1 MDDTVDISSV
11 AYGRKDCACAH
22 NRTVTKTIHIKK
34 AKPVMTG
41 ELSIDTIKNA
51 SELVNTTLISK
62 GYITE
67 DLKFPVI
74 DWEDLITDQ
83 PEKEALQKLVVAD
96 KIYNNDKNII
106 NIIYSLTQSIDRH
119 QAQQQS
125 ISMAIL
131 QKDTTIEGL
140 QKKIQTLE
148 QQVQG
153 YEQKYEKSV
162 YLDHLNMS
170 EKITRLTKLSKT
182 QAKELAKLKNTS
194 SELQT
199 KYDIEMRK
207 KAIEISQLK
216 NKLLDTRNLSN
227 TITYVRPSRSTKS
240 ASPNPMGQEFNPN
253 VVYNNKPIIDN
264 SATRMT
270 SGSEDSSAIIKQ
282 EYDGIATQLSELI
295 ENLMK
300 ENSKFSNFINELNEY
315 FTKFNSQL
323 SILNYKNLN
332 ASTLLNP
339 SDEID
344 LNRIL
349 KDTSTEIDPF
359 EFTSRPLLSNV
370 YKNYH
375 YVSGLIDLAASTLA
389 GHEQGTSKTEDNDTL
404 QKLKEENKAL
414 YNNWQSAIKALDDWK
429 SYKGN

>member
-1 MDDTVDISSV
+1 M
-11 AYGRKDCACAH
+11 
-22 NRTVTKTIHIKK
+22 
-34 AKPVMTG
+34 
-41 ELSIDTIKNA
+41 
-51 SELVNTTLISK
+51 
-62 GYITE
+62 
-67 DLKFPVI
+67 
-74 DWEDLITDQ
+74 
-83 PEKEALQKLVVAD
+83 
-96 KIYNNDKNII
+96 
-106 NIIYSLTQSIDRH
+106 
-119 QAQQQS
+119 
-125 ISMAIL
+125 
-131 QKDTTIEGL
+131 
-140 QKKIQTLE
+140 
-148 QQVQG
+148 
-153 YEQKYEKSV
+153 
-162 YLDHLNMS
+162 
-170 EKITRLTKLSKT
+170 SKT

-207 KAIEISQLK
+207 KAIEISLLK

-227 TITYVRPSRSTKS
+227 TITYARPSRSTKS

-270 SGSEDSSAIIKQ
+270 PGSENSSAIIKQ